1 MNNTRVLN
9 CCSCGAGLTR
19 PVNNLVKCSYC
30 GNFNKILPNNVTLT
44 YKSDDNFNEPKSE
57 KKFNDFTFSQ
67 KLACVLFIGL
77 APLVAHR
84 YYKKY

>member
-1 MNNTRVLN
+1 MNNTKVLN
-9 CCSCGAGLTR
+9 CCSCGAGLSR

-44 YKSDDNFNEPKSE
+44 YKADNNFNEPKSE
-57 KKFNDFTFSQ
+57 KKFSEFTFSQ
-67 KLACVLFIGL
+67 KLACVLLIGL
-77 APLVAHR
+77 APLVAYK

>member
-1 MNNTRVLN
+1 MNNTKVLN
-9 CCSCGAGLTR
+9 CCSCGAGLSR

-44 YKSDDNFNEPKSE
+44 YKADDNFNEPKSE
-57 KKFNDFTFSQ
+57 KKFSEFTFSQ
-67 KLACVLFIGL
+67 KLACVLLIGL
-77 APLVAHR
+77 APLVAHK